1 MNVLRNVSVLC
12 CFALFSV
19 GGSYAQR
26 THNKRLPTRVQQTV
40 RSRTMER
47 KASELIAG
55 HIDVTKKKMTSDK
68 LAPVTYSS
76 QAELLRN
83 EELRFPADE
92 LYASSW
98 DTRWVNPF
106 RSKNIPFPDSFRVDC
121 SSFVCPVGKRL
132 KINSE
137 YGIRRRWMHRGIDLD
152 LNIGDT
158 VRAAFSGKVR
168 IKNFERGGYGNY
180 LVIRHPNGLETVY
193 GHLSGFLVGENQI
206 VLAGQP
212 IGLGGSTGRS
222 TGPHL
227 HFETRFLGEAF
238 NPHEI
243 IDFNNGTPRRDFYVI
258 RKSTFRRNVN
268 IYTSTSERIVYHRV
282 RRGESVAMIARKY
295 RISVAELC
303 RLNGLRRK
311 SRLRVGQALRC
322 GKIYITTPKRK
333 IAEDEAVA
341 STTTTNVD
349 RTVVRPAAYHRVE
362 SDETLMS
369 IARQYGTTVD
379 ALCKLNNIR
388 PTSALKP
395 GQNICYRAERK
406 VSLDKNGEAIAKAI
420 PTTKAE
426 ASTARKVAD
435 NSEYIDVDDDS
446 DNGAAVVA
454 PKASKKMTPSG
465 RKIATSK
472 QIYYRVRKGDTLK
485 SIARRYGMTVNQLC
499 RINGLR
505 KTSKVKVGR
514 SLRCS

>member
-1 MNVLRNVSVLC
+1 
-12 CFALFSV
+12 
-19 GGSYAQR
+19 
-26 THNKRLPTRVQQTV
+26 
-40 RSRTMER
+40 
-47 KASELIAG
+47 
-55 HIDVTKKKMTSDK
+55 
-68 LAPVTYSS
+68 
-76 QAELLRN
+76 
-83 EELRFPADE
+83 
-92 LYASSW
+92 
-98 DTRWVNPF
+98 
-106 RSKNIPFPDSFRVDC
+106 
-121 SSFVCPVGKRL
+121 
-132 KINSE
+132 
-137 YGIRRRWMHRGIDLD
+137 
-152 LNIGDT
+152 
-158 VRAAFSGKVR
+158 
-168 IKNFERGGYGNY
+168 
-180 LVIRHPNGLETVY
+180 
-193 GHLSGFLVGENQI
+193 
-206 VLAGQP
+206 
-212 IGLGGSTGRS
+212 
-222 TGPHL
+222 
-227 HFETRFLGEAF
+227 
-238 NPHEI
+238 
-243 IDFNNGTPRRDFYVI
+243 
-258 RKSTFRRNVN
+258 
-268 IYTSTSERIVYHRV
+268 
-282 RRGESVAMIARKY
+282 MIARKY

-406 VSLDKNGEAIAKAI
+406 VSLDKNGEAIAKAT
-420 PTTKAE
+420 PATKAE
-426 ASTARKVAD
+426 ASAPRKVAD

-454 PKASKKMTPSG
+454 PKGSKKMTPGG